1 MSSLAPQTEKGI
13 VQHRTKHRRANTG
26 GLSVH
31 WQENSHSI
39 EGNDTEED
47 KLAEREL
54 ARLVASKGTCKP
66 LWTKEKDLVS
76 MTRAGKTIVQ
86 SNMRMRDYHLNPQ
99 EQDEDEE

>member
-1 MSSLAPQTEKGI
+1 LSSLATRTEKGI
-13 VQHRTKHRRANTG
+13 VQHGTKHKRANTG

-31 WQENSHSI
+31 WWEDSHSV

-47 KLAEREL
+47 ELAEREL

-66 LWTKEKDLVS
+66 LWTKEKDLVG

-86 SNMRMRDYHLNPQ
+86 SNMRLRGHHLNPQ